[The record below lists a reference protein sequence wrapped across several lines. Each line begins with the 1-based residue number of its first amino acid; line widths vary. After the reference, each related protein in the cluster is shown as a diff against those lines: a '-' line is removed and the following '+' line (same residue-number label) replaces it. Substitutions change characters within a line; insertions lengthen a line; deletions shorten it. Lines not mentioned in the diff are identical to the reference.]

1 MKHVEKYKIELVT
14 LTDIKTFT
22 EIASSQAEDIQIQ
35 LTDGNYIINARSILG
50 VMYAL
55 EWNNLWL
62 IASEP
67 VYDAFKNYI
76 V

>member
-1 MKHVEKYKIELVT
+1 MERYKIELVT
-14 LTDIKTFT
+14 LTDVKTFT
-22 EIASSQAEDIQIQ
+22 EIASNQSEDIQIQ

-67 VYDAFKNYI
+67 VYDAFKDYI

>member
-1 MKHVEKYKIELVT
+1 MERYKIEINT
-14 LTDIKTFT
+14 LTDVKTFT
-22 EIASSQAEDIQIQ
+22 EIALSLPEDIKLQ

-67 VYDAFKNYI
+67 VYDAFKDYI

>member
-1 MKHVEKYKIELVT
+1 MERYKIELVT
-14 LTDIKTFT
+14 LTDVKTFT
-22 EIASSQAEDIQIQ
+22 EIASNQSEDIQIQ

>member
-1 MKHVEKYKIELVT
+1 MEKYKIELVT
-14 LTDIKTFT
+14 LTDVKTFT
-22 EIASSQAEDIQIQ
+22 EIASSQSEDIQIH

>member
-1 MKHVEKYKIELVT
+1 MEKYKVELVT
-14 LTDIKTFT
+14 LTDVKNFT
-22 EIASSQAEDIQIQ
+22 EIASNQSEDIQIQ
-35 LTDGNYIINARSILG
+35 LTDGNYLINARSILG